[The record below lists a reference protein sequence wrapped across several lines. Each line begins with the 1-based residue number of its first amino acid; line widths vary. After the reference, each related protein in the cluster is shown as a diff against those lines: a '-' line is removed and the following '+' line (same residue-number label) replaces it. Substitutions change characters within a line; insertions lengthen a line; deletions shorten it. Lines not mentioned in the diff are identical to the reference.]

1 MPTVLI
7 TGTSTGFGH
16 LTTELLAARGWRVF
30 ATMRDL
36 KRKDFLERALKEA
49 GLSERVTFLQLD
61 VTDPAIDRGCGQVR
75 PGGDRQHPRRGGAQC
90 RYRGCRRAR
99 GSARRRDQACDG
111 DELLRRARAHA
122 RASADVPRA
131 RTWPHRSRLEP
142 GGTCRTAGK
151 LDVLR
156 LQMGA
161 RRMGRVPRLRGRSLR
176 HRRRGHRAWPL
187 SHRDLEQHDLG
198 EAFAQRLSPL
208 AAGSC
213 STPPTGIRPRPHAIR
228 RRWRRR
234 SSRRSK
240 RAVRASAIRSVPSP
254 SWTISCAAR
263 CRRSSSAEA
272 QRAISGCRWR
282 GGRSAPRR
290 ARRRGRR
297 ASWRRCRELRFRAGR
312 RCRRHWAPALRR

>member
-36 KRKDFLERALKEA
+36 KRKDFLDRALKEA

-61 VTDPAIDRGCGQVR
+61 VTDQASIEAAVKSVLAETGNTLDAVVHNAGIAIAGVLEDLPDAEIRRVMETNFFGVLALTRALLPTFRAQGHGRIVLVSSQAALAGQ
-75 PGGDRQHPRRGGAQC
+75 PGNSMYC
-90 RYRGCRRAR
+90 
-99 GSARRRDQACDG
+99 
-111 DELLRRARAHA
+111 
-122 RASADVPRA
+122 ASKWALEGWAKSLAYEVDPFGIDVVVI
-131 RTWPHRSRLEP
+131 EP
-142 GGTCRTAGK
+142 GPYRTEIWNSTTWVK
-151 LDVLR
+151 
-156 LQMGA
+156 
-161 RRMGRVPRLRGRSLR
+161 P
-176 HRRRGHRAWPL
+176 
-187 SHRDLEQHDLG
+187 SHSAYLPWL
-198 EAFAQRLSPL
+198 
-208 AAGSC
+208 GSC

-228 RRWRRR
+228 RRWRRQ

-263 CRRSSSAEA
+263 CRQNSSAEA

-282 GGRSAPRR
+282 GGRSPSAGGAQPSPSTPPRK
-290 ARRRGRR
+290 ARVL
-297 ASWRRCRELRFRAGR
+297 A
-312 RCRRHWAPALRR
+312 